1 MKASGQWRLRKEAA
15 QAGPLNRTRGREKG
29 QWPRP
34 RVSRLA
40 GTGREDLP
48 ERKGLAGRRRRG
60 TSGKRS
66 RASRSSPRLHRG
78 CLSSAATRCRTA
90 RRKLAPA
97 SEILTPIRLLPGPLS
112 KRTPARRAW
121 PPLREDRGLTEGE
134 PCTPVCPRV
143 PSTEPR
149 LDDGG
154 TTVLP
159 QKPVTPGQGTSENVR
174 PGARRSVT
182 PARSRGQGGDGQEQ
196 AGTVLSVTWLPGQ
209 GVRSLSLSLLMNI
222 LLGCGQG
229 RARNQSLCKSG
240 RQPAAPLAQ
249 SCRGPRP
256 RLLGAR
262 VASRDP
268 PQPHPRPC

>member
-60 TSGKRS
+60 TSGKRR
-66 RASRSSPRLHRG
+66 RASRSSPRLHR
-78 CLSSAATRCRTA
+78 R
-90 RRKLAPA
+90 LAPA
-97 SEILTPIRLLPGPLS
+97 SESLTPIRLLPGPLS
-112 KRTPARRAW
+112 KRTPARWAW

-134 PCTPVCPRV
+134 ACTPVCPRV

-149 LDDGG
+149 PDDGG

-159 QKPVTPGQGTSENVR
+159 QKPVTPGQGQ
-174 PGARRSVT
+174 ARMSDL
-182 PARSRGQGGDGQEQ
+182 GC
-196 AGTVLSVTWLPGQ
+196 
-209 GVRSLSLSLLMNI
+209 GVRS
-222 LLGCGQG
+222 
-229 RARNQSLCKSG
+229 
-240 RQPAAPLAQ
+240 
-249 SCRGPRP
+249 
-256 RLLGAR
+256 RLLEAEVREGTDR
-262 VASRDP
+262 SR
-268 PQPHPRPC
+268 RTRR